1 MATKTTKKTATEN
14 KFVEKDV
21 EVTEGEEKIT
31 ETEPPEPKEF
41 KEGVV
46 PLEEAE
52 EDFDPK
58 KITSDEGEDEQDAYY
73 GSDENSTANN
83 GLETDTDDFLPEEFK
98 ENNW

>member
-1 MATKTTKKTATEN
+1 MATKKTTKKTTE
-14 KFVEKDV
+14 KEEVDEKEIDAV
-21 EVTEGEEKIT
+21 DIEEKII
-31 ETEPPEPKEF
+31 EPSEPKEF
-41 KEGVV
+41 KEGVI

-73 GSDENSTANN
+73 GADESES
-83 GLETDTDDFLPEEFK
+83 GVLPETDEDDFLPEEFK